1 VIPRLATRG
10 KLVLGTALLF
20 LVAGALHGS
29 PPLVALAGV
38 ILAVL
43 LALYLMFYPTAI
55 LLRRKKIELS
65 WWVPPGDQP
74 GGALAVD
81 RPFQLHLA
89 FRNHGSRR
97 LRILSTHILTAT
109 GLVIDE
115 RPSATVQRGQ
125 QVEVTTS
132 VRPLAP
138 GYRVLHGAALTFG
151 EALGLFDIEAFFP
164 NPIAVKIFPRT
175 IALRGAAVR
184 AIGGALHEQVGMHH
198 VRRRG
203 LSGELREIREHS
215 HGDPFKFIAWK
226 ATARRQ
232 QLMVRDLENEIVT
245 THVAIVDVGNGMR
258 QGALGRT
265 PLDWSCDAT
274 AALARTAVG
283 NGDRIGLV
291 AFDTRTVV
299 ELQPDSGHHHYLRLV
314 DRLLD
319 TTSAVDADLTDVT
332 PGELVA
338 LVARYLAHQEAIDV
352 RIKVAPPLDD
362 ARWTQIQAGPD
373 GQLYDV
379 AATARLCKRLIDAM
393 LPGLGDKPAERD
405 HKVAKDARVDPRQKL
420 PVVVDDDV
428 QLRPLRLFCRM
439 RGIELP
445 YRATWEHGKRAA
457 GFAAAVER
465 AVSGHRPD
473 VVVLISDL
481 AGFAEDEP
489 RTRRA
494 IARLRRAAGSV
505 IAVVPAP
512 SSFLPSAT
520 SSNARRVRG
529 LLVADQQL
537 AQRAGRTLLAKHGV
551 LVVDGLPGASLD
563 QLLSRRRR
571 AA

>member
-10 KLVLGTALLF
+10 KLVLGMALLF
-20 LVAGALHGS
+20 LAVGALQGS

-74 GGALAVD
+74 GGALGVD

-97 LRILSTHILTAT
+97 LRILSTNILTAS
-109 GLVIDE
+109 GLAIDE
-115 RPSATVQRGQ
+115 RPSATVSRGQ
-125 QVEVTTS
+125 QVEVTTG
-132 VRPLAP
+132 VRPLAA

-164 NPIAVKIFPRT
+164 NPIAVKVFPRT
-175 IALRGAAVR
+175 LAMRGNAVR
-184 AIGGALHEQVGMHH
+184 ALGGALHEQVGLHH

-245 THVAIVDVGNGMR
+245 THVALVDVGSGMR

-265 PLDWSCDAT
+265 PLDWACDAT
-274 AALARTAVG
+274 AALGRTAIG
-283 NGDRIGLV
+283 NSDRIGLV
-291 AFDTRTVV
+291 AFDTRPIV
-299 ELQPDSGHHHYLRLV
+299 ELQPDTGHHHYLQLV
-314 DRLLD
+314 DRMLD
-319 TTSAVDADLTDVT
+319 TRSVVDADLTDVT
-332 PGELVA
+332 AGELVA

-362 ARWTQIQAGPD
+362 ARWMQIQAGPD

-379 AATARLCKRLIDAM
+379 AATARLCKRLIEAM
-393 LPGLGDKPAERD
+393 LPQPD
-405 HKVAKDARVDPRQKL
+405 AKNGGKDGKAVLARAKL
-420 PVVVDDDV
+420 PAVVDDDI
-428 QLRPLRLFCRM
+428 QLRPLRMFCRM

-445 YRATWEHGKRAA
+445 YRVTWEHGRRAA

-465 AVSGHRPD
+465 AVGTGRPD
-473 VVVLISDL
+473 VIVLISDL
-481 AGFAEDEP
+481 AGLAEDEA

-494 IARLRRAAGSV
+494 LARLRKAAGSV
-505 IAVVPAP
+505 IAIVPSAAA
-512 SSFLPSAT
+512 FLPAAST
-520 SSNARRVRG
+520 PHARRVRE
-529 LLVADQQL
+529 LMVRD
-537 AQRAGRTLLAKHGV
+537 QRASIEPGRRLLLKHGIQV
-551 LVVDGLPGASLD
+551 LEGSSSASLD
-563 QLLSRRRR
+563 QLIHGRRS